1 MTAPYTPDSQGYAQQ
16 PSYALPAHEVEALRS
31 NSTIVLVLGI
41 LGLVLIGFFGSV
53 PAWIWGNS
61 ILKKAAAAGV
71 PEDYVSNARFGKILG
86 IIGTVLGLIGLV
98 VVIIFFGAVIT
109 AVLSGQVPTN

>member
-1 MTAPYTPDSQGYAQQ
+1 MTAPYTPDSQSYAQQ
-16 PSYALPAHEVEALRS
+16 PAYALSPNEVETLRS

-61 ILKKAAAAGV
+61 ILKKAEAAGV
-71 PEDYVSNARFGKILG
+71 PADYVSNARFGKILG

-98 VVIIFFGAVIT
+98 ILIIFFGAFIT
-109 AVLSGQVPTN
+109 ALLTGQVPTN